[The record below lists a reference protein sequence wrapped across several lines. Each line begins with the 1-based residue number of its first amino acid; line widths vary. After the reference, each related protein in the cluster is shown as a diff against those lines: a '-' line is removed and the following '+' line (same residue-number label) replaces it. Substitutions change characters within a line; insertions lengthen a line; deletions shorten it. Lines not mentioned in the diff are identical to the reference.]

1 MGRNVLMFIV
11 VVLCL
16 SAIICEQKVYERY
29 NEYVLATS
37 QGDIKVSE
45 AIGTPSVGV
54 SVDDLLEMIFHSDEI
69 PGFYCFGTN
78 IRLNINGILTLLTRV
93 WLHEEHKIRGQKSP
107 FYEIF
112 IELYI
117 CRNTVEARK
126 RFYSLTR
133 SGEMKA
139 KEGSFSGIPIGEECG
154 HYFPLS
160 TVKFR
165 VGRVVAHVSST
176 IKGAQSLEDQ
186 IYFTEALC
194 IGLEYLLQNHP
205 KVGVLPSKA
214 RLMLV
219 GQPKG
224 EVVLLRDVAVGAW
237 SLLKNAGVQG
247 AEARDEKEWIV
258 HLSRGERWVKV
269 KAFSWEM
276 ETDKGK
282 VKLERPVFPYK
293 GELIVPLRQVA
304 EALGIVVHQKGQTIA
319 LLPK

>member
-16 SAIICEQKVYERY
+16 NAIICEQKVYERY
-29 NEYVLATS
+29 NEYVLTTS

-45 AIGTPSVGV
+45 AIGTPSLGF

-78 IRLNINGILTLLTRV
+78 IRLNIDGILTLLTRV
-93 WLHEEHKIRGQKSP
+93 WLHEEHKIRGPKSP

-112 IELYI
+112 IELYV
-117 CRNTVEARK
+117 CRNTFEARK

-160 TVKFR
+160 TVKLR

-176 IKGAQSLEDQ
+176 IKDAQSLEDH

-205 KVGVLPSKA
+205 KVGFLPSKA

-304 EALGIVVHQKGQTIA
+304 EALGISVQQKGQTIA